1 MGGHFSETFIYH
13 PPLIPYM
20 RVTDGFDKFVK
31 GFSKYKSSN
40 YNPYAIATLKQR
52 LEQEEQEKP
61 ELVPELEMASTYRA

>member
-1 MGGHFSETFIYH
+1 
-13 PPLIPYM
+13 M